1 MCRCGSASFQHGR
14 GGEGGRVNAQIWE
27 CVVKVRG
34 GGRGG
39 RVNAQIW
46 ECVFPTWAGAV
57 GGKSEGARLAD
68 FLDVE

>member
-1 MCRCGSASFQHGR
+1 M
-14 GGEGGRVNAQIWE
+14 
-27 CVVKVRG
+27 
-34 GGRGG
+34 
-39 RVNAQIW
+39 NAQIW